1 MTTKP
6 YSFTKNHRLLQAA
19 EFKVVFDAPIKKIHS
34 KHCIVF
40 VKPNQRNTPRLGL
53 AITKKKVKQAVLRN
67 KIKRCTKEVFRLNQH
82 HIDNVDLV
90 LIVKISLTKEV
101 DIFAEVT
108 EIFEKIKTLYPNGN
122 L

>member
-19 EFKVVFDAPIKKIHS
+19 EFKAVFDAPIKKIHS

>member
-1 MTTKP
+1 MTIELF
-6 YSFTKNHRLLQAA
+6 SFTKNHRLLQPT
-19 EFKVVFDAPIKKIHS
+19 EFKLVFDAPIKKIHS

-40 VKPNQRNTPRLGL
+40 IKPNQKNTPRLGL

-67 KIKRCTKEVFRLNQH
+67 KIKRCTREVFRLHQH
-82 HIDNVDLV
+82 CIGDIDLV

-101 DIFAEVT
+101 DIYAEIA
-108 EIFEKIKTLYPNGN
+108 EIFEKIKSLYPKFY